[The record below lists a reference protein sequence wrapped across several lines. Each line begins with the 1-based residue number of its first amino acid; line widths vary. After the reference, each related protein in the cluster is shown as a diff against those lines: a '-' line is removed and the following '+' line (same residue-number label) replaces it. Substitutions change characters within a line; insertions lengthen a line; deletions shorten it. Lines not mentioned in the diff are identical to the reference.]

1 MDDGEADRTVTFLDG
16 DRVAEGAQRVLRRR
30 VTGKTGERQEGGHA
44 ADGDDVAVALCAKS
58 PECRER
64 AGERAHEVGR
74 DRSLVARDRYISGE
88 SGLDDSRVVHDHVED
103 AEPRRAL
110 VQRRLPTV
118 LRRDVELDA
127 DRARSEP

>member
-1 MDDGEADRTVTFLDG
+1 MDDGEVDRTVTFLDG
-16 DRVAEGAQRVLRRR
+16 DRVVEGAQRVLRRR

-88 SGLDDSRVVHDHVED
+88 SGLDDSALFTTTSRT
-103 AEPRRAL
+103 PNRAAL
-110 VQRRLPTV
+110 SSSAASQPFS
-118 LRRDVELDA
+118 DV
-127 DRARSEP
+127 